1 MFFGKIWGSSSEK
14 ILLKSLK
21 TYDLIHSEK
30 VFEKQEKHGLIN
42 VEALRIIKIWK
53 KEKKNADV
61 WSEII
66 QPNTRSRDHKTQKLL
81 SCNLK
86 EIGLIHEIANPEI
99 NL

>member
-1 MFFGKIWGSSSEK
+1 M
-14 ILLKSLK
+14 
-21 TYDLIHSEK
+21 
-30 VFEKQEKHGLIN
+30 
-42 VEALRIIKIWK
+42 K
-53 KEKKNADV
+53 KRKKKNADV

>member
-42 VEALRIIKIWK
+42 VEALRIIKI
-53 KEKKNADV
+53 
-61 WSEII
+61 
-66 QPNTRSRDHKTQKLL
+66 
-81 SCNLK
+81 
-86 EIGLIHEIANPEI
+86 
-99 NL
+99 